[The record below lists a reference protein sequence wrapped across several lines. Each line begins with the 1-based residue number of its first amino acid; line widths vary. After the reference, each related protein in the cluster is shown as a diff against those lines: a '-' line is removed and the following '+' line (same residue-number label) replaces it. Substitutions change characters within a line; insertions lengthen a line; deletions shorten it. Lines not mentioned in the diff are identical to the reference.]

1 MSTAAGTAVDTAVK
15 VLAVLLWLAVLVG
28 SRRGTR
34 LRTVA
39 WIGVLAAGMTLRIA
53 ALGATLDMLTG
64 RLGLSVLISNLLLIT
79 GSALLAC
86 TQLRVRCRPRLAGAG
101 AGAVAVAGWVVGVW
115 AGPASVVPQGFLP
128 MLGRTGVLVSL
139 LGFYLFFVV
148 AAVVLA
154 QASTTTL
161 RGLAPGTLRRDLT
174 AIIALA
180 GAVLAWALTGVVL
193 VVVALVRGGGL
204 NPALFTVLEGGLALL
219 VAAGLAVGAGP
230 LLRGR
235 GEDPALLHQ
244 QVRELHRWLFERTP
258 TPTPTLTGTGIGTGA
273 QTGTGGGGPADM
285 FVAVVEIRDR
295 MWLVQRWVRPA
306 DADRAVR
313 MGRQLGLGSSGA
325 RAFATA
331 VCLEIGVAGMVA
343 DDPTENLSADLGALG
358 GAATEEQEVIWLAQV
373 HRARAQGH
381 TVAAAADIFYRD
393 DRTAPHSR
401 ATPTDAHA

>member
-1 MSTAAGTAVDTAVK
+1 MSTAVDTAVK

-28 SRRGTR
+28 SRRGGAR

-53 ALGATLDMLTG
+53 ALGATLDILTG

-86 TQLRVRCRPRLAGAG
+86 TQLRVRCRPRLAGAGAG

-139 LGFYLFFVV
+139 LGFYLFFVA

-161 RGLAPGTLRRDLT
+161 RDLAPGTLRRDLT
-174 AIIALA
+174 AIVALA
-180 GAVLAWALTGVVL
+180 GAVLAWALTGAVL

-258 TPTPTLTGTGIGTGA
+258 TPTPTGLGTGTG
-273 QTGTGGGGPADM
+273 TGTGGGGPADM

-313 MGRQLGLGSSGA
+313 MGRQLGLSSSGA
-325 RAFATA
+325 RAFAAA

-401 ATPTDAHA
+401 ATPTDTHA

>member
-1 MSTAAGTAVDTAVK
+1 MSTAVGTAVDTAVK

-28 SRRGTR
+28 SRRGGAR

-53 ALGATLDMLTG
+53 ALGATLDILTG

-86 TQLRVRCRPRLAGAG
+86 TQLRVRCRPRLAGAGAG

-139 LGFYLFFVV
+139 LGFYLFFVA

-161 RGLAPGTLRRDLT
+161 RDLAPGTLRRDLT
-174 AIIALA
+174 AIVALA
-180 GAVLAWALTGVVL
+180 GAVLAWALTGAVL

-258 TPTPTLTGTGIGTGA
+258 TPTGLGTGTG
-273 QTGTGGGGPADM
+273 TGTGGGGPADM

-313 MGRQLGLGSSGA
+313 MGRQLGLSSSGA
-325 RAFATA
+325 RAFAAA

-401 ATPTDAHA
+401 ATPTDTHA

>member
-1 MSTAAGTAVDTAVK
+1 MSTAVDTAVK

-28 SRRGTR
+28 SRRGGAR

-53 ALGATLDMLTG
+53 ALGATLDILTG

-86 TQLRVRCRPRLAGAG
+86 TQLRVRCRPRLAGAGAG

-139 LGFYLFFVV
+139 LGFYLFFVA

-161 RGLAPGTLRRDLT
+161 RDLAPGTLRRDLT
-174 AIIALA
+174 AIVALA
-180 GAVLAWALTGVVL
+180 GAVLAWALTGAVL

-258 TPTPTLTGTGIGTGA
+258 TPTGLGTGTG
-273 QTGTGGGGPADM
+273 TGTGGGGPADM

-313 MGRQLGLGSSGA
+313 MGRQLGLSSSGA
-325 RAFATA
+325 RAFAAA

-401 ATPTDAHA
+401 ATPTDTHA